1 MLAPYGIST
10 VALGVM
16 RKEKNM
22 ISNCHIH
29 SDIDSD
35 CLLCLKDHDEVDVI
49 TDHLPEPKCGMD
61 KLVESLREEKCCS
74 ICESSEDGCGAN
86 DLSEAEYWEM
96 KADIYNGL

>member
-1 MLAPYGIST
+1 MKVESFFEDGFSWSKM
-10 VALGVM
+10 V
-16 RKEKNM
+16 E
-22 ISNCHIH
+22 
-29 SDIDSD
+29 
-35 CLLCLKDHDEVDVI
+35 
-49 TDHLPEPKCGMD
+49 EPKCGMD

>member
-1 MLAPYGIST
+1 MKVESFFDDGFSWSKIA
-10 VALGVM
+10 
-16 RKEKNM
+16 
-22 ISNCHIH
+22 
-29 SDIDSD
+29 D
-35 CLLCLKDHDEVDVI
+35 
-49 TDHLPEPKCGMD
+49 EPKCGMD

>member
-1 MLAPYGIST
+1 MKVESFF
-10 VALGVM
+10 
-16 RKEKNM
+16 K
-22 ISNCHIH
+22 
-29 SDIDSD
+29 DSFSWSKIAD
-35 CLLCLKDHDEVDVI
+35 
-49 TDHLPEPKCGMD
+49 EPKCGMD

>member
-1 MLAPYGIST
+1 MKVESFF
-10 VALGVM
+10 
-16 RKEKNM
+16 E
-22 ISNCHIH
+22 
-29 SDIDSD
+29 DSFSWSKIAD
-35 CLLCLKDHDEVDVI
+35 
-49 TDHLPEPKCGMD
+49 EPKCGMD

>member
-1 MLAPYGIST
+1 MKVKSFFEDGFSWSKIA
-10 VALGVM
+10 
-16 RKEKNM
+16 E
-22 ISNCHIH
+22 
-29 SDIDSD
+29 
-35 CLLCLKDHDEVDVI
+35 
-49 TDHLPEPKCGMD
+49 EPKCGMD

>member
-61 KLVESLREEKCCS
+61 MLVESLREEKCCT
-74 ICESSEDGCGAN
+74 ICESAKAKGELGCSEGD
-86 DLSEAEYWEM
+86 YWEA
-96 KADIYNGL
+96 KAEIYYDI